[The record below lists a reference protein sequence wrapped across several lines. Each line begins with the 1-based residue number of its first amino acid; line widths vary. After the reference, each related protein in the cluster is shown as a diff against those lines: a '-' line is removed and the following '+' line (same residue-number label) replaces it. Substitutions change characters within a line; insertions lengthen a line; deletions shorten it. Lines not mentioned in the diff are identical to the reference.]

1 MRGFISFDKRQK
13 KRTKEKRFPDTANQ
27 PSEFLRDFPTCPPW
41 LGRKTAGIHA
51 RRPTGLQIDWQLQS
65 MKKRTDLIAFHLGNI
80 FHWKPRRAAHRDVRR
95 FPPRQGCRG
104 EKSQRRYNSRVCLI
118 GEGPF
123 LWFVSFWP
131 EKEMN
136 PRAAGGRKLLPFAGK
151 QSRGLAGLPLLRSTS
166 PRWQAWS
173 LRGQK
178 PSAIHPGERTM

>member
-1 MRGFISFDKRQK
+1 M
-13 KRTKEKRFPDTANQ
+13 
-27 PSEFLRDFPTCPPW
+27 PSMARSENGGHPCPPPYGSADRLATAIHEKANRFDRFS
-41 LGRKTAGIHA
+41 LG
-51 RRPTGLQIDWQLQS
+51 Q
-65 MKKRTDLIAFHLGNI
+65 HL
-80 FHWKPRRAAHRDVRR
+80 PLETRRAAHRDVRR
-95 FPPRQGCRG
+95 FSPRQGCRV
-104 EKSQRRYNSRVCLI
+104 EKSRRRFRRRVCLV

-136 PRAAGGRKLLPFAGK
+136 PHAAGGRKLLPFAGK

-178 PSAIHPGERTM
+178 PSAIHPGERTMPFKPSAPAYPHRHHLRQ